1 MVISI
6 LLPSFVLQYGTFF
19 FKWII
24 FPECF
29 ATPIKRTMHLKIGVI
44 YLQNSVASMFTFGKH
59 FGYSNTSTTVFLDY
73 RLSNDPC
80 PKSRARA
87 KNYDSSWYQI
97 ILKTNMKR
105 CYRLNK
111 SGWFFNK
118 INIFKA
124 MFYFFFLSRLF
135 YLIYKVFFFG
145 STIDSTINSLN
156 IDKFLQKKFNLL
168 VFYSG
173 IYNFS

>member
-1 MVISI
+1 MHQLFNFCLYFKNVIDSKPNMKLSIYWTKFFQHLFVFDILNPKKIWDKPLMVISI

-87 KNYDSSWYQI
+87 KNYDSS
-97 ILKTNMKR
+97 
-105 CYRLNK
+105 
-111 SGWFFNK
+111 
-118 INIFKA
+118 
-124 MFYFFFLSRLF
+124 
-135 YLIYKVFFFG
+135 
-145 STIDSTINSLN
+145 
-156 IDKFLQKKFNLL
+156 
-168 VFYSG
+168 
-173 IYNFS
+173 